1 VPPEE
6 SEDAT
11 SESIAFFAYTA
22 YKETG
27 QFVFDK
33 FGEDFTPREEIFAL
47 MAAITDTAVIC
58 EIPVDFLIKNLK
70 MMHLAKT
77 AAMQVKSEGDAN
89 GTTD

>member
-11 SESIAFFAYTA
+11 SESIAYFAYTA

-27 QFVFDK
+27 KFVFDK
-33 FGEDFTPREEIFAL
+33 FGEGFTPREEIFAL
-47 MAAITDTAVIC
+47 MATITDTAVIC
-58 EIPVDFLIKNLK
+58 EIPVGLLIKNFK

-77 AAMQVKSEGDAN
+77 AAMQVESEGDAN
-89 GTTD
+89 DTTH